1 MSTPLP
7 PDAVSFVR
15 EILGEEWTARP
26 LAGDASV
33 RVYYRLA
40 TPDGKTYI
48 LSWYPPE
55 LRPQLRRFLDA
66 YRTLV
71 PHARVPE
78 LLASSE
84 SAALQ
89 QDVGD
94 RTLYDVLHEDRVAG
108 LRLYRRAIDLLIDFQ
123 QARDHDVNPPF
134 TADFFLGE
142 LEMTR
147 EFYVEKLAGVSARRS
162 SSLKPFFKKLTEK
175 LACQPYV
182 LCHRDYHGQNL
193 HVINDELY
201 LIDYQDMRMGP
212 STYDLAS
219 LLRDRG
225 VARVI
230 GDETEIELIDYYG
243 RHTGRDV
250 GDLRSC
256 YFEAL
261 LQRSLKILGTFSR
274 QPIERGKL
282 RYLDYIPPTLES
294 VRRCLDQLPAMA
306 PLAEILPMHI
316 DVDATRRRLET
327 IHDGSAQD
335 HAPAR

>member
-1 MSTPLP
+1 MSPPLP
-7 PDAVSFVR
+7 PDAAALVR

-33 RVYYRLA
+33 RAYYRLA
-40 TPDGKTYI
+40 TPDGRTVI
-48 LSWYPPE
+48 LSWYPPDV
-55 LRPQLRRFLDA
+55 RPQMQLFLHA
-66 YRTLV
+66 YRALS
-71 PHARVPE
+71 PHVRVPE
-78 LLASSE
+78 LLATSD

-123 QARDHDVNPPF
+123 RAPGHDVNPPF
-134 TADFFLGE
+134 TAQFFLGE

-147 EFYVEKLAGVSARRS
+147 EYYVEKLSGVSHRRS
-162 SSLKPFFKKLTEK
+162 AALKPFFKKLSEN
-175 LACQPYV
+175 LAAQPYV

-193 HVINDELY
+193 HVINDELF

-212 STYDLAS
+212 ATYDLAS

-225 VARVI
+225 VARMV
-230 GDETEIELIDYYG
+230 GDETEMELVDYYG
-243 RHTGRDV
+243 RHG
-250 GDLRSC
+250 GQGGPALRRQ

-274 QPIERGKL
+274 QPIDRGRL
-282 RYLDYIPPTLES
+282 HYLDFIPPTLES
-294 VRRCLDQLPAMA
+294 VRRCLDELPEMA
-306 PLAEILPMHI
+306 PLAEVLPMHI

-327 IHDGSAQD
+327 TQDGSAQD
-335 HAPAR
+335 HA